1 MNESSGQLSNI
12 KSLERPQKTT
22 KVDDRR
28 NLSWIKKNHFT
39 THRGFK
45 DTVEEVGVPL
55 SRSAIKRQLHE
66 WNRGFTARWKPL
78 VTLSN
83 KDIRLEHKRKQRACP
98 QK

>member
-1 MNESSGQLSNI
+1 M
-12 KSLERPQKTT
+12 
-22 KVDDRR
+22 
-28 NLSWIKKNHFT
+28 KKNHFT
-39 THRGFK
+39 THREFK
-45 DTVEEVGVPL
+45 NTVEEVGMLL

-66 WNRGFTARWKPL
+66 WKHRGFTARLKPL